1 MKTFKI
7 SSVVVLFTAVIVLGR
22 YFLMDTP
29 SKKKWII
36 SGGEPNSKYNEVAL
50 SLKKIIEKK
59 NDLVIEIQSSS
70 GSKENLTRVSNGI
83 ADLCL
88 VQNDIE
94 GDEKI
99 RSIATL
105 YEEVLHV
112 IVKEDTTSISE
123 LSGCSISIGP
133 KGGGTENL
141 ALATLEQLG
150 IKRKDISCRKES
162 LQSGLLALKNGKTK
176 AVCAVTGIGNLSIK
190 QFLEEGGHKLL
201 FLGKDISENTK
212 YVYPYIH
219 PAVIPS
225 GAYPISPGKGLPEN
239 KIPTI
244 GTRVVL
250 ACQNNLSNDDIFWL
264 THFIA
269 ENKASL
275 VRSHPLLAQMGSP
288 QDLNQI
294 QFPIHEGAELHYD
307 RNEPSFFQEW
317 SETIGL
323 ILSILAITWGA
334 TTTIRQIILMRL
346 KDSLDKY
353 FEKVDAI
360 TSELIDSVDE
370 KRAKEIAK
378 ELHDIRR
385 ETTKKLIAE
394 ELATDDSF
402 VIFQRQLHTAQ
413 QLVNETL
420 RKRKI

>member
-7 SSVVVLFTAVIVLGR
+7 SSIVGIFTAVIVLGG
-22 YFLMDTP
+22 YYLIDTP

-50 SLKKIIEKK
+50 SFKKIIEKK
-59 NDLVIEIQSSS
+59 NDLEIEIQNSS
-70 GSKENLTRVSNGI
+70 GSKENVTRVSNGM

-99 RSIATL
+99 RSISTL

-112 IVKEDTTSISE
+112 IVKEGTGSISE
-123 LSGCSISIGP
+123 LSGCTISIGP

-141 ALATLEQLG
+141 AMVTLEQLG
-150 IKRKDISCRKES
+150 IKRKDISFRKES
-162 LQSGLLALKNGKTK
+162 LKSGLNALKDGKTN

-190 QFLEEGGHKLL
+190 QFLEEGGHQLL
-201 FLGKDISENTK
+201 FLGKDISENIK
-212 YVYPYIH
+212 YAYPYIH
-219 PAVIPS
+219 SAVIPS
-225 GAYPISPGKGLPEN
+225 GAYPVAPGKGLPEN

-250 ACQNNLSNDDIFWL
+250 ACQNNLSNDDIYWL
-264 THFIA
+264 THFIT

-288 QDLNQI
+288 KDLNQI

-323 ILSILAITWGA
+323 ILSILAIAWGA

-346 KDSLDKY
+346 KDSLDNY